1 MALDLNLGQVIKTN
15 IGSRFKKFVNNIG
28 KQTLDIPSL
37 SDFSKLSSGRP
48 GDSAV
53 KNLSFPLD
61 VASEVGSGNHGHYV
75 MFMINEQT
83 NAKISFKGRKD
94 NLDPM
99 TGGLGDANASVKKE
113 NSNRAI
119 PKFITTL
126 TGNGYQKKANT
137 NGHKDLLNLSAT
149 VDRSNPAEMRSATE
163 AARLKQPIVVTRAP
177 TRRISTAITMFMP
190 AQVQSTYN
198 AEYTDT
204 GIGLITNEALEAF
217 NSRLQTRAGRDALR
231 RGLTEGLPTA
241 LTLLLQN
248 TLGALPG
255 FGGLREVQGMQTGE
269 IISDRLELA
278 FKGVSKRSFQYTF
291 KMIPKSKAEAEEIR
305 NIVFMFKSNMLP
317 EFSDGSEQGR
327 RMVVPNTFD
336 IRYMYQAEENN
347 FLHKIGTCVL
357 ENMSVSYGG
366 DKYRTYTGIDGD
378 GAPPVETSITL
389 QFKELDLVTREKVQE
404 GF

>member
-1 MALDLNLGQVIKTN
+1 MALDRNLGQVIKSN
-15 IGSRFKKFVNNIG
+15 IGSKFKKFVNNIG
-28 KQTLDIPSL
+28 KQTLKIPDL
-37 SDFSKLSSGRP
+37 SDFSNLSSGRP
-48 GDSAV
+48 GDSSV

-61 VASEVGSGNHGHYV
+61 VTSEVGSGNHGHYV
-75 MFMINEQT
+75 MFMINEQQ

-113 NSNRAI
+113 NSIRAI

-126 TGNGYQKKANT
+126 TGNKYEKKANT
-137 NGHKDLLNLSAT
+137 DGHKNSVNKDSTSNSAFANDAQAAT
-149 VDRSNPAEMRSATE
+149 DRA
-163 AARLKQPIVVTRAP
+163 KQPIVVTRAP
-177 TRRISTAITMFMP
+177 TRRISTAITLFMP
-190 AQVQSTYN
+190 NQVATSYG

-217 NSRLQTRAGRDALR
+217 NSRLQTREGRDALR

-241 LTLLLQN
+241 LTLLLQE

-278 FKGVSKRSFQYTF
+278 FKGVNKRSFQYTF
-291 KMIPKSKAEAEEIR
+291 RMIPKSKAEAEEIR
-305 NIVFMFKSNMLP
+305 NIIFMFKSNMLP
-317 EFSDGSEQGR
+317 EFSSGSEIGR
-327 RMVVPNTFD
+327 RMIVPNTFD
-336 IRYMYQAEENN
+336 IRYMYQSREND
-347 FLHKIGTCVL
+347 FLYKVGTCVL
-357 ENMSVSYGG
+357 ENMSVTYGG
-366 DKYRTYTGIDGD
+366 DKYRTYTGTDD
-378 GAPPVETSITL
+378 GAPPSETTMTL

>member
-1 MALDLNLGQVIKTN
+1 MALNLNLGQIVKTN
-15 IGSRFKKFVNNIG
+15 IASRFKKFVNNVGMPKINAG
-28 KQTLDIPSL
+28 GLG
-37 SDFSKLSSGRP
+37 KLSSGKA

-61 VASEVGSGNHGHYV
+61 VTAAVGSGNHGHYV

-113 NSNRAI
+113 RGVRAI

-126 TGNGYQKKANT
+126 TAGKYEKKLNT
-137 NGHKDLLNLSAT
+137 GAEKALLNDNAPNAMNSNDAQAGA
-149 VDRSNPAEMRSATE
+149 DRAK
-163 AARLKQPIVVTRAP
+163 RLKQPIVVTRAP
-177 TRRISTAITMFMP
+177 TRRINTAITMFMP
-190 AQVQSTYN
+190 AQVQSTYG
-198 AEYTDT
+198 AQYTDT

-217 NSRLQTRAGRDALR
+217 NKGLTTKAGRDALR
-231 RGLTEGLPTA
+231 RGATEGLPTA

-278 FKGVSKRSFQYTF
+278 FKGVDKRSFQYTF
-291 KMIPKSKAEAEEIR
+291 KMIPKSKAEADEIR

-317 EFSDGSEQGR
+317 EFSSGSEQGR
-327 RMVVPNTFD
+327 RMIVPNTFD
-336 IRYMYQAEENN
+336 IRYMYQGAENDY
-347 FLHKIGTCVL
+347 LHKIGTCVL
-357 ENMSVSYGG
+357 ENMSVTYGG
-366 DKYRTYTGIDGD
+366 DKYRTYSGTDE
-378 GAPPVETSITL
+378 GAPPVETTITL
-389 QFKELDLVTREKVQE
+389 AFKELDLVTKEKVQE

>member
-1 MALDLNLGQVIKTN
+1 MALDLNLGQVVKAN
-15 IGSRFKKFVNNIG
+15 IGRSFKKFVSNIG
-28 KQTLDIPSL
+28 KSTLDIPKL
-37 SDFSKLSSGRP
+37 SELSKLSGGMP

-61 VASEVGSGNHGHYV
+61 VTSDIGAGNQGHYV

-99 TGGLGDANASVKKE
+99 TGGLGDANATVKKE
-113 NSNRAI
+113 RGVRAI
-119 PKFITTL
+119 PKYITTL
-126 TGNGYQKKANT
+126 TGGKYEKKLNSGAEN
-137 NGHKDLLNLSAT
+137 KLLNNNAPTGMYSNDTQAAT
-149 VDRSNPAEMRSATE
+149 VRA
-163 AARLKQPIVVTRAP
+163 KQPIIVTRAP
-177 TRRISTAITMFMP
+177 TKRISTAITMYMP

-217 NSRLQTRAGRDALR
+217 NSRLQTRSGRDALR

-291 KMIPKSKAEAEEIR
+291 KMIPKSKAEADEIR
-305 NIVFMFKSNMLP
+305 NIIFMFKSNMLP
-317 EFSDGSEQGR
+317 EFSSGSEQGR
-327 RMVVPNTFD
+327 RMIVPNTFD
-336 IRYMYQAEENN
+336 IRYMYQGGENDY
-347 FLHKIGTCVL
+347 LHKIGTCVL

-366 DKYRTYTGIDGD
+366 DKYRTYSGVDGD

>member
-1 MALDLNLGQVIKTN
+1 MALDLNLGQVVKAN
-15 IGSRFKKFVNNIG
+15 IGRSFKKFVSNIG
-28 KQTLDIPSL
+28 KSTLDIPNL
-37 SDFSKLSSGRP
+37 SELSKLSGGRP

-61 VASEVGSGNHGHYV
+61 VTSDIGAGNQGHYV

-94 NLDPM
+94 NQSGAGIDGPA
-99 TGGLGDANASVKKE
+99 GSIKKE
-113 NSNRAI
+113 RGVRAI
-119 PKFITTL
+119 PKYITTL
-126 TGNGYQKKANT
+126 TGGKYEKKLNSGAEN
-137 NGHKDLLNLSAT
+137 KLLNNNAPTSAFSNDT
-149 VDRSNPAEMRSATE
+149 QAGTDRA
-163 AARLKQPIVVTRAP
+163 KQPIVVTRAP
-177 TRRISTAITMFMP
+177 TKRISTAITMYMP

-217 NSRLQTRAGRDALR
+217 NSGLQTRSGRDALR

-291 KMIPKSKAEAEEIR
+291 KMIPKSKAEADEIR
-305 NIVFMFKSNMLP
+305 NIIFMFKSNMLP
-317 EFSDGSEQGR
+317 EFSSGSEQGR
-327 RMVVPNTFD
+327 RMIVPNTFD
-336 IRYMYQAEENN
+336 IRYMYQNIDN
-347 FLHKIGTCVL
+347 DYLHRIGTCVL

-366 DKYRTYTGIDGD
+366 DKYRTYSGVDGD